1 MLLEKYETH
10 SKTQGTKVSLE
21 WRYGSDTSVDYGRDN
36 SESWNEICAW
46 VIEQFGMPGT
56 RYTWH
61 PTPESMSFYFHH
73 EEDAIHFMLRWS

>member
-1 MLLEKYETH
+1 MLLEKYETP
-10 SKTQGTKVSLE
+10 SKTQGTKVTLE
-21 WRYGSDTSVDYGRDN
+21 WRYGSDA

-61 PTPESMSFYFHH
+61 PNEDYMQFYFHH